1 MKKAQS
7 VNVISGA
14 DGPTSYF
21 VLSRDRKLTLKQKAQ
36 KLRFRLRKAW
46 IEKRIFANSHSLE
59 EVCQY
64 IQDKY
69 GFREAERRSAGFL
82 YEYEEM
88 RASFLMTHSPELM
101 GEFAM
106 KPKLESYEE
115 KDVRKFMEEI
125 ELRKNMA
132 MNIPEEAFDIDFHKY
147 AKTDGDVEMHV
158 VIEKKFEYIGGGA
171 SGSKKAIKEYHK
183 ILKDIYRYYGVT
195 QEDIDHKTK
204 RYETLVRQLAIK

>member
-1 MKKAQS
+1 MKKARS

-21 VLSRDRKLTLKQKAQ
+21 VLSRDRKLTLKQKIQ
-36 KLRFRLRKAW
+36 KLRFHMRKSW
-46 IEKRIFANSHSLE
+46 IEKRISANSHSLE

-69 GFREAERRSAGFL
+69 GFREAERSSAGFL
-82 YEYEEM
+82 HEYEEL
-88 RASFLMTHSPELM
+88 RASFLMTHSPELL
-101 GEFAM
+101 GEFATQ
-106 KPKLESYEE
+106 PKLESHEE
-115 KDVRKFMEEI
+115 KDVREFMKEL

-132 MNIPEEAFDIDFHKY
+132 INISKETFDIDFYKY
-147 AKTDGDVEMHV
+147 VKTEGDVGMHV

-171 SGSKKAIKEYHK
+171 SGSKEAVREYHK
-183 ILKDIYRYYGVT
+183 IFKDIYRYYGVT

-204 RYETLVRQLAIK
+204 RYETLVRELAKK